1 MIIGKV
7 KWFSQQKE
15 CGFISSSDGNK
26 DIFIHIWVS
35 EKSEIA
41 SLN

>member
-15 CGFISSSDGNK
+15 CDFISPNDGNK
-26 DIFIHIWVS
+26 DIFIHILVL
-35 EKSEIA
+35 EKSKIA
-41 SLN
+41 FFN